1 MDKTELKKYIIQKR
15 KSISDDEVLKNS
27 IIISEKLT
35 KLEVYKTSEI
45 ILCYAGYNHE
55 VMTDG
60 IIKDGLSRGKKVA
73 LPKVRGREMDFYYI
87 NSLSD
92 LKPGYMSIPEPA
104 ANVLVSTE
112 EVSKALMVIPG
123 TSFDRNFNR
132 NGYGG
137 GYYDRYIEK
146 NPPKCIV
153 GIAFE
158 FQIFDNIPNEEHDKK
173 ADYIISEVNVYGK

>member
-1 MDKTELKKYIIQKR
+1 MDKTELKNYIIQKR
-15 KSISDDEVLKNS
+15 KSISDEEVLKNS
-27 IIISEKLT
+27 MIISEKLSG
-35 KLEVYKTSEI
+35 LEEYKMSEI
-45 ILCYAGYNHE
+45 ILCYAGYSHE

-73 LPKVRGREMDFYYI
+73 LPKVRGKQMDFYYI

-92 LKPGYMSIPEPA
+92 LEPGYMSIPEPVT
-104 ANVLVSTE
+104 NELVSPD
-112 EVSKALMVIPG
+112 EVSESLMVIPG